1 MKNNLLG
8 HAALLVAT
16 VLLSTSFWSCSKNE
30 EPEPTPPAVT
40 VTGVTLNKTELTL
53 ETGGSETLTATVA
66 PSDATNKNVTWKS
79 SNTAVATVDDNGKV
93 TGVAA
98 GEATI
103 TVTTEDG
110 GKTATCK
117 VTVKAATVAVADVK
131 LNKTELTLE
140 VDWSETLTVTVAP
153 ADATNQNVMWKSDKP
168 EIVSVDDNGK
178 VTGVAIGEA
187 TITVTTEDGGKT
199 ATCKVAVK
207 VPDIEGV
214 YWFEEGMADELVP
227 TVELFH
233 KGQFY
238 EYYYAKTDE
247 AVAYLK
253 KETGIITIEKG
264 DLVLR
269 EDYPLP
275 YTITK
280 NEDGTSGTIKLAGGS
295 ATIEYSELSL
305 HRVVMAVVEGGGYKY
320 KYRTAESFGFP
331 INRGPK

>member
-1 MKNNLLG
+1 MRNNLFRD
-8 HAALLVAT
+8 AALLVAA
-16 VLLSTSFWSCSKNE
+16 VLLTTSFWSCSKNE

-40 VTGVTLNKTELTL
+40 VTGVTLNKTDLML
-53 ETGGSETLTATVA
+53 EIGGSETLTATVA
-66 PSDATNKNVTWKS
+66 PADATNKNVTWKS
-79 SNTAVATVDDNGKV
+79 SDATVATVDDNGKV

-103 TVTTEDG
+103 TVTTEEG
-110 GKTATCK
+110 GKTATCR
-117 VTVKAATVAVADVK
+117 VTVSATSVAVTGVT

-140 VDWSETLTVTVAP
+140 TGTV
-153 ADATNQNVMWKSDKP
+153 DAT
-168 EIVSVDDNGK
+168 GK

-253 KETGIITIEKG
+253 KETGI
-264 DLVLR
+264 
-269 EDYPLP
+269 
-275 YTITK
+275 
-280 NEDGTSGTIKLAGGS
+280 NNH
-295 ATIEYSELSL
+295 SL
-305 HRVVMAVVEGGGYKY
+305 KVGRDNLH
-320 KYRTAESFGFP
+320 
-331 INRGPK
+331 

>member
-1 MKNNLLG
+1 MTLDKSSISI
-8 HAALLVAT
+8 LVGA
-16 VLLSTSFWSCSKNE
+16 
-30 EPEPTPPAVT
+30 
-40 VTGVTLNKTELTL
+40 
-53 ETGGSETLTATVA
+53 SETLAATVS
-66 PSDATNKNVTWKS
+66 PKDAANKKVSWKS
-79 SNTAVATVDDNGKV
+79 DKPEIAAVDASGKV

-233 KGQFY
+233 K
-238 EYYYAKTDE
+238 K
-247 AVAYLK
+247 LMK
-253 KETGIITIEKG
+253 
-264 DLVLR
+264 R
-269 EDYPLP
+269 LP
-275 YTITK
+275 I
-280 NEDGTSGTIKLAGGS
+280 
-295 ATIEYSELSL
+295 
-305 HRVVMAVVEGGGYKY
+305 
-320 KYRTAESFGFP
+320 
-331 INRGPK
+331 

>member
-1 MKNNLLG
+1 M
-8 HAALLVAT
+8 
-16 VLLSTSFWSCSKNE
+16 
-30 EPEPTPPAVT
+30 
-40 VTGVTLNKTELTL
+40 
-53 ETGGSETLTATVA
+53 
-66 PSDATNKNVTWKS
+66 
-79 SNTAVATVDDNGKV
+79 
-93 TGVAA
+93 
-98 GEATI
+98 
-103 TVTTEDG
+103 
-110 GKTATCK
+110 
-117 VTVKAATVAVADVK
+117 
-131 LNKTELTLE
+131 
-140 VDWSETLTVTVAP
+140 
-153 ADATNQNVMWKSDKP
+153 
-168 EIVSVDDNGK
+168 EIRQSGNC
-178 VTGVAIGEA
+178 VAIGEA

-253 KETGIITIEKG
+253 KETGIITIKKG

>member
-1 MKNNLLG
+1 MRNNLFRDT
-8 HAALLVAT
+8 ALLVAA
-16 VLLSTSFWSCSKNE
+16 VLLTTAFWSCSKDE
-30 EPEPTPPAVT
+30 DPEPTPPIVS
-40 VTGVTLNKTELTL
+40 VTGVTLDKSSISILV
-53 ETGGSETLTATVA
+53 GASETLAATVS
-66 PSDATNKNVTWKS
+66 PKDAANKNVSWKS
-79 SNTAVATVDDNGKV
+79 DKPEIAAVDANGKV

-140 VDWSETLTVTVAP
+140 VDGSETLTATVAP
-153 ADATNQNVMWKSDKP
+153 DDATNQNVTWKSDNP
-168 EIVSVDDNGK
+168 EIVTVDATGK

-227 TVELFH
+227 SVELFH

-253 KETGIITIEKG
+253 KETGIITIKKG
-264 DLVLR
+264 DLVLS
-269 EDYPLP
+269 EDYPIP

-305 HRVVMAVVEGGGYKY
+305 HRVVMAVVEGGGNKY